1 MIIQCLAHGNCLIN
15 LFFSPPQLE
24 LVVDR
29 KPHDIFGTSILLKD
43 YFKANIYI
51 LNRQKYL
58 EENATFVRAI
68 NVKCE
73 LPKTFS
79 TWGDGSRL
87 QP

>member
-1 MIIQCLAHGNCLIN
+1 ML
-15 LFFSPPQLE
+15 
-24 LVVDR
+24 DR
-29 KPHDIFGTSILLKD
+29 KPHDIFGTSVLLKD

-58 EENATFVRAI
+58 EENATFVCAI

-79 TWGDGSRL
+79 TWGDGSGLHPWGPTFTIIILCLRENRMGKL
-87 QP
+87 VKS